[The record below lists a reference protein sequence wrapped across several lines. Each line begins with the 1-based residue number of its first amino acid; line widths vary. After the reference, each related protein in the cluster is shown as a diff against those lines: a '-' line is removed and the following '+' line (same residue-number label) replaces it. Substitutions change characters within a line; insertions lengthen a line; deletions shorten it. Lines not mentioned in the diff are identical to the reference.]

1 MRNGMATPSVW
12 GQQKQVDKQA
22 QTRYIIGSVLISS
35 TCRALKNTAKAT
47 TRFGPDW
54 AACNTSQPVN
64 NKRVFCFLVPQTGL
78 GHQADPSPHLIDILP
93 GDSQIRAKAAALR
106 F

>member
-22 QTRYIIGSVLISS
+22 QTRYISSSVLIFS

-54 AACNTSQPVN
+54 AACHTSQPVN
-64 NKRVFCFLVPQTGL
+64 DKRVFVFWFPK
-78 GHQADPSPHLIDILP
+78 P
-93 GDSQIRAKAAALR
+93 GSATKPTRRRI
-106 F
+106 